1 MIELL
6 SDVAVRTAIQ
16 TRWAHEAS
24 LVCMAVAGECFGF
37 SPALFAD
44 RRRSHDE
51 AMRRRVVFYLEHVV
65 MGVSQT
71 RIAREYGFSCNAVRY
86 GLARIED
93 MRDDPDFD
101 DRLMRAEHKVIEYMM
116 TFIKMEE
123 CGQA

>member
-1 MIELL
+1 MMLDEEVR
-6 SDVAVRTAIQ
+6 SDIR

-24 LVCMAVAGECFGF
+24 LVCMLVAGECFDF

-44 RRRSHDE
+44 RSPKRDE
-51 AMRRRVVFYLEHVV
+51 AVRRWIVFYLENVV
-65 MGVSQT
+65 MGASMT
-71 RIAREYGFSCNAVRY
+71 RIARGYGFDRHTVRY
-86 GLARIED
+86 GLARVED

-101 DRLMRAEHKVIEYMM
+101 TRLTRAEHKVIEYMM